1 MIWRCSRFEFDTKM
15 PIVMGILNVTPDSF
29 SDGGT
34 HADHDEAVAHAL
46 CMVEEGAQIVDV
58 GGESTRSGAEPVSV
72 EEEKARTID
81 VVRALAERGL
91 CVSIDTRHA
100 EVARAAVEAGASIVN
115 DVSGFRDPAMV
126 DVARSCDA
134 GLVVVHMQGEPG
146 TMQENPTYD
155 DVVVEVRDYLVG
167 QAALLEQAGVAR
179 DRICLD
185 PGPGFGKTPKQT
197 LELVRNLHEL
207 VRTGYP
213 VMAALSRKSY
223 IGYAYHIDD
232 PAERDRASAAEALM
246 ACELGASVVR
256 THNVAATVQALK
268 DLRPF
273 VLLGLG
279 CNVALVAGEGEEQ
292 EAKKAQLNHAIG
304 QLCALPDSQIVDI
317 SSFYESEPAYYVD
330 QEPFVN
336 AVVLMRLRARLR
348 GEAAVGAAAR
358 PCAGRRHA
366 SGLRAGVPTRRQGRQ
381 AVGRAQFPVPGGLLS
396 WRWRE
401 AMPMCGA
408 SPATRPV
415 VRLAGKTSGQRRA
428 VCPRTAFP
436 TLTGHRFACAN
447 WPRCRPR
454 TTWSSVRSRQGSP
467 RAWPCV
473 PADRPAATDAKGA
486 RGQVPRAA
494 CTCHCC
500 CALGCRLRSFP
511 R

>member
-1 MIWRCSRFEFDTKM
+1 MHGGGRR
-15 PIVMGILNVTPDSF
+15 PDRGR
-29 SDGGT
+29 GGRV
-34 HADHDEAVAHAL
+34 HPPPA
-46 CMVEEGAQIVDV
+46 
-58 GGESTRSGAEPVSV
+58 AEPVSV

-232 PAERDRASAAEALM
+232 RRSATARRRPKRSWRASW
-246 ACELGASVVR
+246 GRASCAR
-256 THNVAATVQALK
+256 TMWPRPCRRSRTCGLSCCWGWAATWPWSL
-268 DLRPF
+268 
-273 VLLGLG
+273 
-279 CNVALVAGEGEEQ
+279 
-292 EAKKAQLNHAIG
+292 
-304 QLCALPDSQIVDI
+304 
-317 SSFYESEPAYYVD
+317 
-330 QEPFVN
+330 
-336 AVVLMRLRARLR
+336 AREKSR
-348 GEAAVGAAAR
+348 
-358 PCAGRRHA
+358 
-366 SGLRAGVPTRRQGRQ
+366 
-381 AVGRAQFPVPGGLLS
+381 
-396 WRWRE
+396 
-401 AMPMCGA
+401 
-408 SPATRPV
+408 
-415 VRLAGKTSGQRRA
+415 KQRR
-428 VCPRTAFP
+428 
-436 TLTGHRFACAN
+436 
-447 WPRCRPR
+447 
-454 TTWSSVRSRQGSP
+454 RS
-467 RAWPCV
+467 
-473 PADRPAATDAKGA
+473 
-486 RGQVPRAA
+486 
-494 CTCHCC
+494 
-500 CALGCRLRSFP
+500 
-511 R
+511 

>member
-58 GGESTRSGAEPVSV
+58 GGESTRPGAEPVSV

-317 SSFYESEPAYYVD
+317 SSFYESEPAYYEG

-336 AVVLMRLRARLR
+336 AVVLMR
-348 GEAAVGAAAR
+348 
-358 PCAGRRHA
+358 C
-366 SGLRAGVPTRRQGRQ
+366 GVPPKELLGYLHAIENSLGRVREIENGPRTCDVDILDYQ
-381 AVGRAQFPVPGGLLS
+381 MYVCASEELTLPHPRVCERDFVVKPLLELLPGHVLADGTPVDSVPEPQRVGKA
-396 WRWRE
+396 
-401 AMPMCGA
+401 
-408 SPATRPV
+408 
-415 VRLAGKTSGQRRA
+415 VRL
-428 VCPRTAFP
+428 
-436 TLTGHRFACAN
+436 
-447 WPRCRPR
+447 
-454 TTWSSVRSRQGSP
+454 
-467 RAWPCV
+467 
-473 PADRPAATDAKGA
+473 
-486 RGQVPRAA
+486 
-494 CTCHCC
+494 
-500 CALGCRLRSFP
+500 
-511 R
+511 